1 MTDDLA
7 KQTVYEAKRRAL
19 TDAAALIATVTR
31 EVRHVGGQTMAHPLT
46 ITYRTDMHAEV
57 VAMLER
63 AAMVMAGD
71 AGTFF

>member
-1 MTDDLA
+1 MNDA
-7 KQTVYEAKRRAL
+7 QKQAAYEAKRRAA
-19 TDAAALIATVTR
+19 TAIVAPIAVVTR
-31 EVRHVGGQTMAHPLT
+31 EVRHVGGQVMAHPLI

-63 AAMVMAGD
+63 AGMVLAGD

>member
-1 MTDDLA
+1 VTDA
-7 KQTVYEAKRRAL
+7 QKQAAYEAKRRAA
-19 TDAAALIATVTR
+19 TAIVSPIAVVTR
-31 EVRHVGGQTMAHPLT
+31 EVQHVGCQVLAHPLT

-63 AAMVMAGD
+63 AGMALAGD

>member
-1 MTDDLA
+1 MTDA
-7 KQTVYEAKRRAL
+7 QKQAAYEAKRRAA
-19 TDAAALIATVTR
+19 TAIVSPIAVVTR
-31 EVRHVGGQTMAHPLT
+31 EVRHVGGQVMAHPLT

-63 AAMVMAGD
+63 AGMVLAGD